1 MIDSRYEIKLDT
13 EKIDPGVA
21 KIIRDEETS
30 SSVIQFK
37 DTLEFDLASD
47 KQVTICYVY
56 KV

>member
-47 KQVTICYVY
+47 KQVRLCYEQV
-56 KV
+56 